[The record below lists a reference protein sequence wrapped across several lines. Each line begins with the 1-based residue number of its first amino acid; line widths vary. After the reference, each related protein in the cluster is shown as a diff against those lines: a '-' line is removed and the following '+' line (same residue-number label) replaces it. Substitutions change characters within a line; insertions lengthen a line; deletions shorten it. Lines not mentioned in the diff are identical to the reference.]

1 MAASVRAATV
11 TGQGNGQQVVMSDI
25 SDLGK
30 RVGQIEA
37 TLGQTEDKG
46 TAVLKE
52 LQNRLNTI
60 QSAVVQKNAQIEEKN
75 AQLEAKDHDLQ
86 ALSTENTELK
96 EMVQR
101 LTSIIEK
108 STADALWDQLK
119 NLDTQIGTL
128 AELTDTAANGAAQP
142 TKVVDN
148 EKPAPDEAAAQTPE
162 PPAAEP
168 EPVEQAEGEAKKSL
182 PFGLDDRKW
191 IRDVID
197 GASKATAVVGGGAKA
212 NDSSQRNVDAY
223 GPEPTPL
230 PQSRLAVIHGGD
242 LAAEPAK

>member
-1 MAASVRAATV
+1 
-11 TGQGNGQQVVMSDI
+11 MSDI
-25 SDLGK
+25 SDLDK

-46 TAVLKE
+46 AAVLKE
-52 LQNRLNTI
+52 LQDRLNVI
-60 QSAVVQKNAQIEEKN
+60 QGAVVQKNAQIEEKN
-75 AQLEAKDHDLQ
+75 AQLEAKDHEVQ
-86 ALSTENTELK
+86 QLSTENGELK
-96 EMVQR
+96 GMVQR

-108 STADALWDQLK
+108 STTDALWDQLK
-119 NLDTQIGTL
+119 SLDTQIGTL
-128 AELTDTAANGAAQP
+128 AELTESGANGAAQP
-142 TKVVDN
+142 Q
-148 EKPAPDEAAAQTPE
+148 EAAATETTAPAEAAAPAQE
-162 PPAAEP
+162 PPAA
-168 EPVEQAEGEAKKSL
+168 QAEGEAKKSL

-212 NDSSQRNVDAY
+212 EDGSHRNVDAY